1 MGKIDGAK
9 LTVDVS
15 LVKRRKVR
23 LDDLTRLILT
33 RNSRNKDY
41 GLGELK
47 SSISCII
54 DGGSSGSPIF
64 NKSWKVVAIHHA
76 GGLYDVDGSGRKM
89 DANQG
94 IIMKDVVAFLNKK

>member
-33 RNSRNKDY
+33 PNSRNKDY

-54 DGGSSGSPIF
+54 DGGSSGSGVL
-64 NKSWKVVAIHHA
+64 VVERNVIVNEIAE
-76 GGLYDVDGSGRKM
+76 GLHSR
-89 DANQG
+89 
-94 IIMKDVVAFLNKK
+94 VAFWDETEQIPSCLRHHV